1 MNLTNNVNKKGIEL
15 IRKFKFST
23 PELVLHLI
31 ADHDIGKMAKIHE
44 DEYYRDELV
53 ENYTKHNGDLD
64 KFAKHSV
71 KAVHD
76 LIKEIKD
83 VELELL
89 KKFKD
94 NEHVYNG
101 KSGAPYEKDKKTIVD
116 KFERIEQM
124 VDTDLYNL
132 CLALESLENKR

>member
-1 MNLTNNVNKKGIEL
+1 MNLTNNINKKGIEL

-31 ADHDIGKMAKIHE
+31 ADHDVGKMAKIHQ
-44 DEYYRDELV
+44 DEYYRDELAR
-53 ENYTKHNGDLD
+53 NYTTHNGNLET
-64 KFAKHSV
+64 FAKHAV
-71 KAVHD
+71 KEVHA
-76 LIKEIKD
+76 LIKDIKD

-94 NEHVYNG
+94 NEHVYKG
-101 KSGAPYEKDKKTIVD
+101 KSGAPYEKDRKAIID

-124 VDTDLYNL
+124 VGTDLYNL
-132 CLALESLENKR
+132 CLALENL